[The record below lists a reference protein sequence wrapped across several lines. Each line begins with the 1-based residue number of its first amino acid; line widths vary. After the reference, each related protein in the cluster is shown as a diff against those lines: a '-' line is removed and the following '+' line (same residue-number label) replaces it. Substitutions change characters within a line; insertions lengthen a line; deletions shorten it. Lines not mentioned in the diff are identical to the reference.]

1 MSKDYRSPKTWLGSE
16 DENVLKLLSELMG
29 TVAELATICA
39 SHTHSTSPA
48 PNEAGD
54 FSGKAS
60 AAAAQKARLDPI
72 TK

>member
-1 MSKDYRSPKTWLGSE
+1 MR
-16 DENVLKLLSELMG
+16 

-60 AAAAQKARLDPI
+60 AAAAQKARIDPI